1 MKNIVLGITGGIAA
15 YKAADLTRRLIE
27 RKHTVQVVMTQGAQA
42 FITPL
47 TLQALS
53 GWPVRDSLF
62 DPNAEAAMGHIEL
75 ARWTD
80 LLLIAPATADCL
92 AKMAHGLADDLLS
105 TLYLATEASVAV
117 APAMNRVMWQHPA
130 TQKNIATLQDRKVK
144 IVGPGE
150 GSQACGESGFGRML
164 EPLDIIEELNL

>member
-47 TLQALS
+47 TLQAVS
-53 GWPVRDSLF
+53 GRPVRDGLF
-62 DPNAEAAMGHIEL
+62 GFHAEAAMGHIEL
-75 ARWTD
+75 ARWAD

-105 TLYLATEASVAV
+105 TLYLATEAPVAV
-117 APAMNRVMWQHPA
+117 APAMNRVMWQHLA
-130 TQKNIATLQDRKVK
+130 IQKNIATLQDRDVK
-144 IVGPGE
+144 IVGPGR
-150 GSQACGESGFGRML
+150 GLQACGEIGFGRIL
-164 EPLDIIEELNL
+164 EPLTIIEELGL